1 VRAVLQLA
9 TIFLTH
15 EDSLPFWAGI
25 VDCGRRPREGVSRFR
40 VPARKRLSK
49 AREAD
54 TLNELIKFADEV
66 HIHFVS
72 LEDDDY
78 QRTSEAYAMLAMTPQ
93 C

>member
-1 VRAVLQLA
+1 
-9 TIFLTH
+9 
-15 EDSLPFWAGI
+15 
-25 VDCGRRPREGVSRFR
+25 
-40 VPARKRLSK
+40 LSK